1 MEDKAKNIGKKLQLF
16 WKEKG
21 KKIVLEGILEIV
33 FVYFAI
39 LAAYNWT
46 GTHFGSYVVA
56 PSVAFEHA
64 LYTIKFE
71 QLIGLFI
78 EEPIQQFFLPW
89 TGFIKFWDFF
99 YGFFHTV
106 MVITVLSVL
115 FFKNPALYQ
124 RSRTTIIVM
133 NTMALFCFAIFPMM
147 PPRLLNNC
155 GKLGACDK
163 SYNFVDSMAV
173 IGGFWSWDNLEDFG
187 TNQYAATPSMHIGYA
202 IWVVSSF
209 LPIIKPLWV
218 KILLSI
224 YPIVV
229 LFCIVVTANH
239 YWLDGLFGLIAWAI
253 AYKLAFYMPQFGR
266 GAYEDEK
273 SYTSTTEE
281 ENITLIESPSFEPGD
296 IEMQDI
302 TNRS

>member
-1 MEDKAKNIGKKLQLF
+1 
-16 WKEKG
+16 
-21 KKIVLEGILEIV
+21 
-33 FVYFAI
+33 
-39 LAAYNWT
+39 
-46 GTHFGSYVVA
+46 VVA

-71 QLIGLFI
+71 QYIGLFI
-78 EEPIQQFFLPW
+78 EEPIQQAFLEW
-89 TGFIKFWDFF
+89 TAFMKFWDFF

-106 MVITVLSVL
+106 MVITILAVL

-202 IWVVSSF
+202 LWVVSSF
-209 LPIIKPLWV
+209 FPIFKPLWA
-218 KILLSI
+218 KILLII
-224 YPIVV
+224 YPFVV
-229 LFCIVVTANH
+229 TFCIVVTANH
-239 YWLDGLFGLIAWAI
+239 YWLDGLFGAFAWAI
-253 AYKLAFYMPQFGR
+253 AYKLSFYMPQFGR

-273 SYTSTTEE
+273 TYTTSPE
-281 ENITLIESPSFEPGD
+281 ENVGLINESTSSSDQGND
-296 IEMQDI
+296 IEMQEMK
-302 TNRS
+302 TV